1 MKASKPMS
9 EKQTL
14 ALRNRLRM
22 PEGEVF
28 TKEEVVYMLESQSLP
43 SPDQNQRKNQQQK
56 KVQDQ

>member
-1 MKASKPMS
+1 MS